1 MTSFGPSPIPQTPG
15 ALQSSFIARESSGPR
30 ARDRAKPP
38 EVDRPQF
45 VIKDEVRIT
54 DPIESEAIDPKP
66 DAVEEWKHRR
76 PRSDERRPKVEDDP
90 RADGGDHIHLDIKA

>member
-15 ALQSSFIARESSGPR
+15 ALLSSYIARESAGPR

-54 DPIESEAIDPKP
+54 DPIESDAIDPKP

-76 PRSDERRPKVEDDP
+76 PRSDERRPKVDDGP
-90 RADGGDHIHLDIKA
+90 PADGDGHIRLDIKA

>member
-30 ARDRAKPP
+30 ARDRAKPT

-54 DPIESEAIDPKP
+54 EPIESEAIDPKP

-76 PRSDERRPKVEDDP
+76 PRSDERRPKVDDAP
-90 RADGGDHIHLDIKA
+90 RTDGEDHIHLDIKA